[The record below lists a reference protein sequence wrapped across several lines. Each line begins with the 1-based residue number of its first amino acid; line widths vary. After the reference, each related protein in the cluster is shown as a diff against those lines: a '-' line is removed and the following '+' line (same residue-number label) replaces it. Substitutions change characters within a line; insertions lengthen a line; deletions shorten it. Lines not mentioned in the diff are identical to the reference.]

1 MAKEKVVVEIEGDT
15 SNLNTAIEAS
25 EDAIKDLSA
34 SGQKAV
40 GALDK
45 VTGGLAS
52 SFVQTAKGVQT
63 FIKGLNLTKVAI
75 IGTGIGAL
83 VVALGAVVSYFTQ
96 TKRGAEL
103 LQRVTATLGAVFAKI
118 TDALSALGEIIVNA
132 FTNPQEAIEG
142 MRQGVENLFNWY
154 KSYLNLIKNGVILTL
169 LKLKEGFLNA
179 AIATK
184 EFFGADASGL
194 KEELNN
200 VRAEIDQTK
209 RELENDA
216 DTFTAPFIAAANAVK
231 DFAQEVADS
240 ASQVNELVA
249 AQQRLK
255 DAQRELG
262 VETARLRRDIKEYN
276 LVAEDTTRPIEERIA
291 AAEAAGQIEREL
303 LAERMRQA
311 EEAIR
316 IQEQL
321 NEQSESGE
329 EDLQA
334 LADLQTEYYALQT
347 ESLEMQTTLQNKYN
361 TLVAEA
367 VRLRQEEITA
377 IETLG
382 MKTTAFQQASVEG
395 QERTIFAANYAQ
407 NQITQAE
414 SDGLTERQRMNMH
427 AAQGYAD
434 IMNERVKQVGD
445 FTNKTLGV
453 IDSLNTL
460 FSKGE
465 EKRARRSFQLRK
477 ALGIT
482 TAVMGTAQAIVDA
495 LAKDSVAPFSRYA
508 SAAAAAAAGAAQIAV
523 IARQQFQ
530 ESGGS
535 SGGVTRPSLPSVAL
549 QDANRPELG
558 APQVAQAPQQ
568 GFRSYVLA
576 NDVRTEMQANQKVRE
591 QSLLVL

>member
-1 MAKEKVVVEIEGDT
+1 MAKEKVVIEIEADT
-15 SNLNTAIEAS
+15 GNLNRSLEAA
-25 EDAIKDLSA
+25 EDAVKDLST

-40 GALDK
+40 GVLDK
-45 VTGGLAS
+45 ATGGLAS

-96 TKRGAEL
+96 TKRGAEAL
-103 LQRVTATLGAVFAKI
+103 SRATATLGAVFAKI

-132 FTNPQEAIEG
+132 FTNPQDAIEG

-154 KSYLNLIKNGVILTL
+154 KSYLNLIKGGVLLSL
-169 LKLKEGFLNA
+169 LKLKEGFINA

-184 EFFGADASGL
+184 EFFGGDASAL
-194 KEELNN
+194 KEELAE
-200 VRAEIDQTK
+200 VQKEIDDTK
-209 RELENDA
+209 KDLQENA
-216 DTFTAPFIAAANAVK
+216 DEFTAPFIAAANAAK
-231 DFAQEVADS
+231 DFAKEVAES
-240 ASQVNELVA
+240 ASQVNELVG

-255 DAQRELG
+255 DAQRELS

-291 AAEAAGQIEREL
+291 AAQAAGEIEKEL

-316 IQEQL
+316 IQEEL

-334 LADLQTEYYALQT
+334 LADLQIEYYSLQA

-361 TLVAEA
+361 SLIQEA
-367 VRLRQEEITA
+367 IRLRKEEAAT
-377 IETLG
+377 IEELSPRII
-382 MKTTAFQQASVEG
+382 KTKEKEG
-395 QERTIFAANYAQ
+395 ERTIFAANYAQ
-407 NQITQAE
+407 NQITADEEYQL
-414 SDGLTERQRMNMH
+414 DERQKMNLH

-445 FTNKTLGV
+445 FTMKTLDV
-453 IDSLNTL
+453 VNNLNTL

-465 EKRARRSFQLRK
+465 EKRARRSFSIRK
-477 ALGIT
+477 ALGISS
-482 TAVMGTAQAIVDA
+482 AVIGTSQAIVDA

-508 SAAAAAAAGAAQIAV
+508 SAAAAAVAGAAQIAV
-523 IARQQFQ
+523 ISREQF
-530 ESGGS
+530 EGGAS
-535 SGGVTRPSLPSVAL
+535 APAAPSLPSVAL
-549 QDANRPELG
+549 QN
-558 APQVAQAPQQ
+558 QNNTQAQAPQVPTAPQ
-568 GFRSYVLA
+568 EGFRSYVLS
-576 NDVRTEMQANQKVRE
+576 NDVSTGLQANQKLRE
-591 QSLLVL
+591 QALLSFP